1 MKRKTVLT
9 RKYFLR
15 NATLEARGRAGRV
28 ALFALAA
35 TLFAPMLRADQPSAT
50 EVLLRDKLKSTMLQL
65 QTALNDLATAQ
76 ATAAEDDQKIK
87 DLTAQNDELRQQA
100 IADKQASDKT
110 IEDLTKKSE
119 DQAKE
124 LAAFKDALAKWKAS
138 YELARTAAMTREAE
152 RVKLNSAN
160 IVLQRRVD
168 DLETKNSNLFQL
180 GNEIL
185 TKYEKF
191 GLGEAIA
198 AKEPFVG
205 LTRVKL
211 ENQVQDYQDKLLDQ
225 KSMPQQAATP
235 AAANNA
241 AAQTTNTQNTQTKAS
256 KSAAATSQASGQG
269 SKQ

>member
-1 MKRKTVLT
+1 MKRNQAFIPCIAL
-9 RKYFLR
+9 LALLCS
-15 NATLEARGRAGRV
+15 AT
-28 ALFALAA
+28 
-35 TLFAPMLRADQPSAT
+35 LRADQPSAA
-50 EVLLRDKLKSTMLQL
+50 EVRLRDMLKSTMLQL
-65 QTALNDLATAQ
+65 QTAQNDLAAAQ

-87 DLTAQNDELRQQA
+87 DLTAQNDALRQQA
-100 IADKQASDKT
+100 ISDKQASDKT
-110 IEDLTKKSE
+110 IADLTKKSD
-119 DQAKE
+119 DQARE
-124 LAAFKDALAKWKAS
+124 IAAYKDAVAKWKAG
-138 YELARTAAMTREAE
+138 YALAATAAKTREAE

-205 LTRVKL
+205 LTRTKL
-211 ENQVQDYQDKLLDQ
+211 ETQVQGYQDKLLDQ
-225 KSMPQQAATP
+225 KSMPQADATP
-235 AAANNA
+235 APANSGPAQGANA
-241 AAQTTNTQNTQTKAS
+241 NQQGTQTTAS
-256 KSAAATSQASGQG
+256 RSADAPSKVSVQS